1 MRVKALEERDQKK
14 RENIVAIKIILILC
28 LVDLYEK
35 LPPQTISSFISVPL
49 ICDWLSSNFILA
61 VV

>member
-1 MRVKALEERDQKK
+1 MRVETLEERDQKK

-35 LPPQTISSFISVPL
+35 LSPQTISSFISVPL
-49 ICDWLSSNFILA
+49 ICD
-61 VV
+61 